1 MGYPD
6 YPKNRLIVNGVD
18 LTEKFKMVLVDGYT
32 LEPPEPKTYIV
43 EIPGGNGKLDLTETL
58 LGDTAFNNRKQSF
71 QFCIIG
77 TTDFEKVKTSVSN
90 FLHGKDYDYKI
101 TMDPNYTYHGRF
113 KVTEYQHDS
122 YSLGVVGVI
131 NIEVDS
137 RPFKLKDKQVVR
149 VDAIGGKIMYIES
162 GRMRVRPVIETDGFV
177 KIIYNNKLIVL
188 QQGSW
193 ALNDLYFTAGQN
205 EIYFNS
211 YDIRNIL
218 WSDLKT
224 NNITWGDFKKRR
236 LFEWY
241 KSNGDSTYILLSWL
255 DLSSDTW
262 SSIEDKTWADM
273 TYKSE
278 QTSVIRDIYVKYDWG
293 DL

>member
-77 TTDFEKVKTSVSN
+77 TTDFEQVKTSVSN

-149 VDAIGGKIMYIES
+149 VDAIGGKIMYIDS

-205 EIYFNS
+205 EVYFNS

-241 KSNGDSTYILLSWL
+241 KSNGDSTYILLSWS

>member
-77 TTDFEKVKTSVSN
+77 TTDFEQVKTSVSN

-101 TMDPNYTYHGRF
+101 TMDPKYTYHGRF

-205 EIYFNS
+205 EVYFNS

-241 KSNGDSTYILLSWL
+241 KSNGDSTYILLSWS

>member
-58 LGDTAFNNRKQSF
+58 IGDTAFNNRKQSF

-77 TTDFEKVKTSVSN
+77 TTDFEQVKTNVSN

-122 YSLGVVGVI
+122 YSLGIVGVI

-137 RPFKLKDKQVVR
+137 RPFKLKDQQVVR

-205 EIYFNS
+205 EVYFNS

-224 NNITWGDFKKRR
+224 NNITWGNFKKRR

-241 KSNGDSTYILLSWL
+241 KSNGDSTYILLSWS
-255 DLSSDTW
+255 DLSSNTW

>member
-58 LGDTAFNNRKQSF
+58 IGDTAFNNRKQSF

-77 TTDFEKVKTSVSN
+77 TTDFEQVKTSVSN

-101 TMDPNYTYHGRF
+101 TMDPKYTYHGRF

-149 VDAIGGKIMYIES
+149 VDAVGGKIMYIES

-205 EIYFNS
+205 EVYFNS

-224 NNITWGDFKKRR
+224 NNITWSDFKKRR

-241 KSNGDSTYILLSWL
+241 KSNGDSTYILLSWS
-255 DLSSDTW
+255 DLSSNTW

>member
-1 MGYPD
+1 M
-6 YPKNRLIVNGVD
+6 I
-18 LTEKFKMVLVDGYT
+18 
-32 LEPPEPKTYIV
+32 
-43 EIPGGNGKLDLTETL
+43 
-58 LGDTAFNNRKQSF
+58 
-71 QFCIIG
+71 
-77 TTDFEKVKTSVSN
+77 
-90 FLHGKDYDYKI
+90 
-101 TMDPNYTYHGRF
+101 
-113 KVTEYQHDS
+113 S

-137 RPFKLKDKQVVR
+137 RPFKLKDQQVVR

-205 EIYFNS
+205 EVYFNS

-241 KSNGDSTYILLSWL
+241 KSNGDSTYILLSWS
-255 DLSSDTW
+255 DLSSNTW

>member
-77 TTDFEKVKTSVSN
+77 TTDFEQVKTSVSN

-101 TMDPNYTYHGRF
+101 TMDPKYTYHGRF

-193 ALNDLYFTAGQN
+193 ALNDLYFTAGHN
-205 EIYFNS
+205 EVYFNS

-241 KSNGDSTYILLSWL
+241 KSNGDSTYILLSWS
-255 DLSSDTW
+255 DLSSNTW

>member
-77 TTDFEKVKTSVSN
+77 TTDFEQVKTSVSN

-131 NIEVDS
+131 NIEVYS

-149 VDAIGGKIMYIES
+149 GDAVGGKIMYIDS

-205 EIYFNS
+205 EVYFNS

-241 KSNGDSTYILLSWL
+241 KSNGDSTYILLSWS

>member
-58 LGDTAFNNRKQSF
+58 IGDTAFNNRKQSF
-71 QFCIIG
+71 QFFIIG

-177 KIIYNNKLIVL
+177 KIIYNNKRIVL

-205 EIYFNS
+205 EVYFNS

-241 KSNGDSTYILLSWL
+241 KSNGDSTYILLSWS
-255 DLSSDTW
+255 DLSSNTW

>member
-77 TTDFEKVKTSVSN
+77 TTDFEQVKTSVSN

-101 TMDPNYTYHGRF
+101 TMDPKYTYHGRF

-137 RPFKLKDKQVVR
+137 RPFKLKDQQVVR

-205 EIYFNS
+205 EVYFNS

-241 KSNGDSTYILLSWL
+241 KSNGDSTYILLSWS